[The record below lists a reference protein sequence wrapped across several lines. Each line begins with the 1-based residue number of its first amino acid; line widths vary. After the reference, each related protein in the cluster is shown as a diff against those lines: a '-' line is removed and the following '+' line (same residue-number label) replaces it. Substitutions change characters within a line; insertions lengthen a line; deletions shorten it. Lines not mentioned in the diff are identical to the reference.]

1 MATKT
6 VVITNDTGI
15 HTRPGNEFVGE
26 AKKFESTVT
35 LKANGK
41 EINGKS
47 LLKLLSLGA
56 KKGTEVTVITEGPDA
71 DAACKK
77 LADVLANLK
86 D

>member
-1 MATKT
+1 MAIKT
-6 VVITNDTGI
+6 VVISNDTGI
-15 HTRPGNEFVGE
+15 HTRPGNEFVSE

-47 LLKLLSLGA
+47 LLKILSLGA
-56 KKGTEVTVITEGPDA
+56 KKGTEVTIVTEGADA
-71 DAACKK
+71 DSAAAK
-77 LADVLANLK
+77 LADILANLK

>member
-1 MATKT
+1 MASKT
-6 VVITNDTGI
+6 VVISNDTGI
-15 HTRPGNEFVGE
+15 HTRPGNEFVSE
-26 AKKFESTVT
+26 AKKFESKVT
-35 LKANGK
+35 LEANGK
-41 EINGKS
+41 SINGKS

-71 DAACKK
+71 DAAAEK

>member
-1 MATKT
+1 MAIKT

-15 HTRPGNEFVGE
+15 HTRPGNEFVSE
-26 AKKFESTVT
+26 AKKFEAKVT
-35 LKANGK
+35 LQANGK

-56 KKGTEVTVITEGPDA
+56 KKGTEITVITEGPDE
-71 DAACKK
+71 DAAVAK

>member
-1 MATKT
+1 MAIKT
-6 VVITNDTGI
+6 VVISNDTGI
-15 HTRPGNEFVGE
+15 HTRPGNEFVNE
-26 AKKFESTVT
+26 AKKFEATVT

-41 EINGKS
+41 EVNGKS

-56 KKGTEVTVITEGPDA
+56 KKGTEVTIVTEGADA
-71 DAACKK
+71 DKAAAK

>member
-1 MATKT
+1 MAIKT

-15 HTRPGNEFVGE
+15 HTRPGNEFVSE

-35 LKANGK
+35 LEANGK
-41 EINGKS
+41 SVNGKS

-56 KKGTEVTVITEGPDA
+56 KKGTEVKVITEGPDA
-71 DAACKK
+71 DKAVAK
-77 LADVLANLK
+77 LVDVLANLK

>member
-1 MATKT
+1 MAIKT
-6 VVITNDTGI
+6 VVISNDTGI
-15 HTRPGNEFVGE
+15 HTRPGNEFVNE
-26 AKKFESTVT
+26 AKKFETTVT

-56 KKGTEVTVITEGPDA
+56 KKGTEVTIVTEGADA
-71 DAACKK
+71 DKAAAK